1 MGHLNKG
8 ENDKFAKA
16 IFFFLRGDP
25 YLKAKTTTSG
35 RRCNLGDG
43 ESLQIPC
50 KLNLIGHQSLL
61 IARWTLLSAVFSALS
76 SLYRGIFGSRERKY
90 GLYKREFAIRNVCYI
105 KDAKLSNILGYT
117 EKIYKNFVR
126 VKKSE
131 MNFCS

>member
-43 ESLQIPC
+43 KSLQIPC
-50 KLNLIGHQSLL
+50 KLNPIGHQSLL

-90 GLYKREFAIRNVCYI
+90 GLYKREFAIWMYVI
-105 KDAKLSNILGYT
+105 PKMLSFLIFLVIQ
-117 EKIYKNFVR
+117 KRFIR
-126 VKKSE
+126 ISSE
-131 MNFCS
+131 